1 MIINVFL
8 NRRRKIR
15 KEFENMIPKVCCS
28 NLRNERMFWVEPKNN
43 TNKNK
48 FLLFWGKVNLLA
60 SKDNN
65 YIQNAANLKLL
76 FVDMK

>member
-1 MIINVFL
+1 
-8 NRRRKIR
+8 
-15 KEFENMIPKVCCS
+15 
-28 NLRNERMFWVEPKNN
+28 MFWVEPKNN
-43 TNKNK
+43 THKNKNK

>member
-1 MIINVFL
+1 
-8 NRRRKIR
+8 
-15 KEFENMIPKVCCS
+15 MIPKVCCS